1 MKRVIKSSVNRF
13 NNIHASD
20 DISDTLKDKLGTIK
34 DDFDY
39 LMSGIEKLGRSGAN
53 MSKEA
58 EIIAENL
65 ASDIQDSINEVAAR
79 IQE

>member
-1 MKRVIKSSVNRF
+1 MKRLLRSVNS
-13 NNIHASD
+13 ATE
-20 DISDTLKDKLGTIK
+20 ISDTLKDMLDTIK

-39 LMSGIEKLGRSGAN
+39 LMSGIEKLGRSGSA

-65 ASDIQDSINEVAAR
+65 ASDIQDSINEVATR
-79 IQE
+79 IQA

>member
-1 MKRVIKSSVNRF
+1 MKRLIRSC
-13 NNIHASD
+13 NNSD
-20 DISDTLKDKLGTIK
+20 ILSAEEISDNLKDKLATIK

>member
-1 MKRVIKSSVNRF
+1 MKRLIRSCNT
-13 NNIHASD
+13 SD
-20 DISDTLKDKLGTIK
+20 IMSAEDISDSLKEKINNIK

-65 ASDIQDSINEVAAR
+65 SSSIQDSINDVAAQ

>member
-1 MKRVIKSSVNRF
+1 MKRLIRSCNT
-13 NNIHASD
+13 SD
-20 DISDTLKDKLGTIK
+20 IISAEEISDSLKDKLDNIK

-65 ASDIQDSINEVAAR
+65 AAGIQDRISEVAAQ

>member
-1 MKRVIKSSVNRF
+1 MKRVIKSSINRL
-13 NNIHASD
+13 NNINAAD
-20 DISDTLKDKLGTIK
+20 DISDTLKDKLDTIK

-39 LMSGIEKLGRSGAN
+39 LMSGIEKLGRSGSN

-65 ASDIQDSINEVAAR
+65 SSDIQDSINEVAAR

>member
-1 MKRVIKSSVNRF
+1 
-13 NNIHASD
+13 
-20 DISDTLKDKLGTIK
+20 
-34 DDFDY
+34 
-39 LMSGIEKLGRSGAN
+39 MSGIEKLGRSRAN

-65 ASDIQDSINEVAAR
+65 AARIQDRISEVAAQ

>member
-1 MKRVIKSSVNRF
+1 MKRLIRNC
-13 NNIHASD
+13 NTSD
-20 DISDTLKDKLGTIK
+20 IMSAEDVSDSLKDKLDTIK

-65 ASDIQDSINEVAAR
+65 ASGIQDRIAEVAAQ

>member
-1 MKRVIKSSVNRF
+1 MKRLIRNC
-13 NNIHASD
+13 NNSD
-20 DISDTLKDKLGTIK
+20 IMSAEEISDNLKDKLATIK

-65 ASDIQDSINEVAAR
+65 SSSIQDSINDVAAQ

>member
-1 MKRVIKSSVNRF
+1 MKRLIRSCNT
-13 NNIHASD
+13 SD
-20 DISDTLKDKLGTIK
+20 IMSAEEISGSLKEKIDTIN

-65 ASDIQDSINEVAAR
+65 SSAIQNSINDVAAQ

>member
-1 MKRVIKSSVNRF
+1 MKRLIRNC
-13 NNIHASD
+13 NNSD
-20 DISDTLKDKLGTIK
+20 IMSAEEISDNLKDKLATIK

>member
-1 MKRVIKSSVNRF
+1 MKRLIRSCNT
-13 NNIHASD
+13 SD
-20 DISDTLKDKLGTIK
+20 IISAEEISDSLKDKLDNIK
-34 DDFDY
+34 DDLDY

-65 ASDIQDSINEVAAR
+65 AAGIQDRISEVAAQ

>member
-1 MKRVIKSSVNRF
+1 MKRLIRSCN
-13 NNIHASD
+13 ASD
-20 DISDTLKDKLGTIK
+20 IMSAEEISDSLKDKLDNIK

-65 ASDIQDSINEVAAR
+65 AVGIQDRISEVAAQ

>member
-1 MKRVIKSSVNRF
+1 MKRLIKNC
-13 NNIHASD
+13 NTSD
-20 DISDTLKDKLGTIK
+20 IMSAEDVSDSLKDKLDTIK

-65 ASDIQDSINEVAAR
+65 ASGIQDRIAEVAAQ

>member
-1 MKRVIKSSVNRF
+1 MKKFVRSFTN
-13 NNIHASD
+13 SD
-20 DISDTLKDKLGTIK
+20 IMSAEEISDSLKDMIDAIN

-53 MSKEA
+53 MSKGA
-58 EIIAENL
+58 EVIAENL
-65 ASDIQDSINEVAAR
+65 ASAIQDSIAEVASR

>member
-1 MKRVIKSSVNRF
+1 MKRWIKSCNTSG
-13 NNIHASD
+13 IMSAEE
-20 DISDTLKDKLGTIK
+20 ISDSLKEKLDTIN

-39 LMSGIEKLGRSGAN
+39 LMSGIKKLGRSEAN

-58 EIIAENL
+58 EIIADNL
-65 ASDIQDSINEVAAR
+65 AASIQGNIAEVAAK

>member
-1 MKRVIKSSVNRF
+1 MKRLIRNC
-13 NNIHASD
+13 NNSD
-20 DISDTLKDKLGTIK
+20 IISAEEISDNLKDKLATIK

-65 ASDIQDSINEVAAR
+65 ASDTQDSISEVAAQ

>member
-1 MKRVIKSSVNRF
+1 MKRLIRSCNNSDIMSSEE
-13 NNIHASD
+13 
-20 DISDTLKDKLGTIK
+20 ISDSLKEKIDTIN

-39 LMSGIEKLGRSGAN
+39 LMSGIEKLGWSGAN

-65 ASDIQDSINEVAAR
+65 SSAIQDSINDVAAQ

>member
-1 MKRVIKSSVNRF
+1 MKRVIKSSINRL
-13 NNIHASD
+13 NNINAAD
-20 DISDTLKDKLGTIK
+20 DISDTLKDKLDTIK

-39 LMSGIEKLGRSGAN
+39 LMSGIEKLGRTGSN

-65 ASDIQDSINEVAAR
+65 SSDIQDSINEVAAR

>member
-1 MKRVIKSSVNRF
+1 MKRLIRNC
-13 NNIHASD
+13 NNSD
-20 DISDTLKDKLGTIK
+20 IMSAEEISDSLKDKLDNIK

-65 ASDIQDSINEVAAR
+65 ASDIQDSISEVAAQ

>member
-1 MKRVIKSSVNRF
+1 MKRVIKSSINRL
-13 NNIHASD
+13 NNINAAD
-20 DISDTLKDKLGTIK
+20 DISDTLKDKLDTIK

-65 ASDIQDSINEVAAR
+65 ASNIQDSINEVAAQ

>member
-1 MKRVIKSSVNRF
+1 MKRLIRNC
-13 NNIHASD
+13 NNSD
-20 DISDTLKDKLGTIK
+20 IMSAEEISDNLKDKLATIK

-65 ASDIQDSINEVAAR
+65 ASSIQDRIAEVAAQ

>member
-1 MKRVIKSSVNRF
+1 MKKLIRSCTN
-13 NNIHASD
+13 SD
-20 DISDTLKDKLGTIK
+20 IMSAEEISESLKDKIDVIN

-53 MSKEA
+53 MPKEA
-58 EIIAENL
+58 QVIVENL
-65 ASDIQDSINEVAAR
+65 ASAIQDSIAEVASR

>member
-1 MKRVIKSSVNRF
+1 MKRLIRSCNT
-13 NNIHASD
+13 SD
-20 DISDTLKDKLGTIK
+20 IMSAEEISDSLKAKLDTIN

-65 ASDIQDSINEVAAR
+65 ASSIQDRIAEVAAQ

>member
-1 MKRVIKSSVNRF
+1 MKRRIKSYNT
-13 NNIHASD
+13 SD
-20 DISDTLKDKLGTIK
+20 IMSAEEISDSLKEKLDTLK

-39 LMSGIEKLGRSGAN
+39 LMSGIEKLGRSEAN
-53 MSKEA
+53 MPKEA

-65 ASDIQDSINEVAAR
+65 AASIQDNISEVAAK

>member
-1 MKRVIKSSVNRF
+1 MKRLIRSCNNSDIMSSEE
-13 NNIHASD
+13 
-20 DISDTLKDKLGTIK
+20 ISDSLKEKIDTIN

-58 EIIAENL
+58 EIIVENL
-65 ASDIQDSINEVAAR
+65 SSAIQDSINDVAAQ

>member
-1 MKRVIKSSVNRF
+1 MKKLIRSCIN
-13 NNIHASD
+13 SD
-20 DISDTLKDKLGTIK
+20 IMSAEEISESLKDKIDVIN

-58 EIIAENL
+58 QVIVENL
-65 ASDIQDSINEVAAR
+65 ASAIQDSIAEVASR

>member
-1 MKRVIKSSVNRF
+1 MKRLIRSC
-13 NNIHASD
+13 NNSD
-20 DISDTLKDKLGTIK
+20 IMSAEEISDNLKDKLATIK

-65 ASDIQDSINEVAAR
+65 ASSIQDRIAEVAAQ

>member
-1 MKRVIKSSVNRF
+1 MKRLIRSCNT
-13 NNIHASD
+13 SD
-20 DISDTLKDKLGTIK
+20 IMSAEEISDSLKEKIDTIN

-65 ASDIQDSINEVAAR
+65 AAGIQDRIAEVAAQ

>member
-1 MKRVIKSSVNRF
+1 MKRLIRSCNTS
-13 NNIHASD
+13 NIMSAEE
-20 DISDTLKDKLGTIK
+20 ISDNLKDKLDTIK

-65 ASDIQDSINEVAAR
+65 ASGIQDRIAEVAAQ

>member
-13 NNIHASD
+13 NNINAAEE
-20 DISDTLKDKLGTIK
+20 ISDNLKDKLATIK

-65 ASDIQDSINEVAAR
+65 ASSIQDRIAEVAAQ

>member
-1 MKRVIKSSVNRF
+1 MKRLIRNC
-13 NNIHASD
+13 NNSD
-20 DISDTLKDKLGTIK
+20 IMSAEEISDNLKDKLATIK

-65 ASDIQDSINEVAAR
+65 ASDIQDSISEVAAQ